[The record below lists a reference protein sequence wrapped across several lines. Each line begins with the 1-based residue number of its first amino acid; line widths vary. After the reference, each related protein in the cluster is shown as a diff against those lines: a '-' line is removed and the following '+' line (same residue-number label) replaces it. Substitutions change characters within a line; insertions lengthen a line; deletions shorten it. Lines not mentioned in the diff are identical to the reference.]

1 VQASSL
7 NPFKGRGRAVGAHE
21 GEVVHRQESKGRV
34 SVNRWRTRE
43 GGQWGFGEV
52 GRGWRGR
59 YADIVLVLDS
69 VQLQRPSFFVF

>member
-34 SVNRWRTRE
+34 SVNRWRMPE

-52 GRGWRGR
+52 GGGEEEEGMGTL
-59 YADIVLVLDS
+59 Y
-69 VQLQRPSFFVF
+69 